1 MRIIGQ
7 KPILNVAYYGT
18 NVLVWSRCEERVY
31 AQTWRAWRERTLC
44 SDWPGWCKEMIFVFC
59 FRINVFYKKAFS
71 IKFYFV
77 L

>member
-1 MRIIGQ
+1 MLRIMGQ
-7 KPILNVAYYGT
+7 TFLLGQG
-18 NVLVWSRCEERVY
+18 ERDEFMLRHGVKELY
-31 AQTWRAWRERTLC
+31 AQA
-44 SDWPGWCKEMIFVFC
+44 GWCKEMIFVFC

>member
-18 NVLVWSRCEERVY
+18 NVLLGQGERDGFMLRRGVKELY
-31 AQTWRAWRERTLC
+31 AQA
-44 SDWPGWCKEMIFVFC
+44 GWCKEMIFVFC